1 MSGVGYILD
10 YNAAPLTPED
20 FCLALPKLTCVD
32 LNGLVELAFSE
43 ANSICKDILKIS
55 ISPPSIDKPL
65 LLVKCGAPC
74 STKKTATSKGNDE
87 DASDT
92 NTDVKE
98 EEEDADSD
106 DGDLSDDGNEASK
119 KALGGTTELAAKG
132 ASCMSALEDNY
143 DEAVEEALKAGP
155 IQPISFPSIARA
167 SSDPMP
173 SDATKVKSEIVDANG
188 KVSITLMLRLRR
200 RLQYGTKVHSEKVV
214 RLNPKYALWR
224 ATDITDTDEK
234 TKMSIK
240 EAAQRVRVA
249 QDLANDLERD
259 KKAREI
265 QWQMVSR
272 NLSIVISAQ
281 GVIFMF
287 I

>member
-1 MSGVGYILD
+1 M
-10 YNAAPLTPED
+10 
-20 FCLALPKLTCVD
+20 D

-43 ANSICKDILKIS
+43 VNSICKDILKIS

-65 LLVKCGAPC
+65 LLVKCGAPRPKPK
-74 STKKTATSKGNDE
+74 TKKTATSKGNDE
-87 DASDT
+87 DASDAD
-92 NTDVKE
+92 TDVEE

-106 DGDLSDDGNEASK
+106 DGDLSDDGNEASE

-132 ASCMSALEDNY
+132 ASRMSALEDDY

-173 SDATKVKSEIVDANG
+173 SDATKVKSEIMDANG
-188 KVSITLMLRLRR
+188 KVSITLMLRLWH

-214 RLNPKYALWR
+214 RLNPKYALRR

-240 EAAQRVRVA
+240 EAAQWVRVT

-259 KKAREI
+259 KKAPEI
-265 QWQMVSR
+265 RWQTVS
-272 NLSIVISAQ
+272 
-281 GVIFMF
+281 
-287 I
+287 

>member
-74 STKKTATSKGNDE
+74 SKPKTKKTATSKGNDE

-132 ASCMSALEDNY
+132 ASHMSALEDDYNK
-143 DEAVEEALKAGP
+143 AVEEALKAGP

-173 SDATKVKSEIVDANG
+173 SDATKVKSEIMDANG
-188 KVSITLMLRLRR
+188 KVSITLMLRLRH

-214 RLNPKYALWR
+214 WLNPKYALRR

-240 EAAQRVRVA
+240 EAAQRVRVT

-265 QWQMVSR
+265 RWQTVS
-272 NLSIVISAQ
+272 
-281 GVIFMF
+281 
-287 I
+287 